1 MGRSLVIVE
10 SPAKAK
16 TINKYLG
23 KDFIVKSSYGH
34 VRDLPTGGDEEDPA
48 DRLTKAREAQ
58 AKAKAAGKKLVK
70 ATPAEKAAK
79 AKTALVRRMGVDPEH
94 GWTAQYEVIPGKEK
108 VVAELQAAAKDA
120 DAIYLASDLD
130 REGESIAWHLR
141 EVIGGDHA
149 RFKRVVFSE
158 ITKKAITA
166 AFEKPGVVNE
176 DRVNAQQA
184 RRFLDR
190 VVGFMASPLLWS
202 KVARGL
208 SAGRVQS
215 VAVRLIVEREHA
227 IRAFVPEEYWD
238 IHADVV
244 SPGVLRVGA
253 SDAKAPTLKPAPF
266 RAKVVRFRGEKF
278 EPKDGATAKTAVAT
292 LEKAAYR
299 VASREDK
306 PARSFPTA
314 PFKTSTLQAAAS
326 TRLGFSVKKTMTLA
340 QRLYEAGF
348 ITYMRTDSVNIS
360 LDALTAVRELINT
373 RYGAE
378 FLPEKPIF
386 YKGKENAQEAH
397 EAIRPTDS
405 AQLATD
411 LEVEDDARRLYDLI
425 WRQFVACQMPPAE
438 FDTTRIT
445 VAAADYELTANGRV
459 LKFEGYQKVQ
469 PPPAKG
475 DDAELPPLTQGLQLD
490 LVRLDPTQHFT
501 KPPPRYSEAA
511 LVKELEEKGIGRPS
525 TYAAIISTIQDRGY
539 VKLENRRFYALKIG
553 DIVTS
558 RLSDAFPNLM
568 DFGFTANLEEDL
580 DEIAEAKEDWK
591 GVLDRFYADFTGK
604 IAQADVSMRG
614 NEPVP
619 TPIACATCG
628 RPMAIRTG
636 RTGVFLGC
644 TGYNLTP
651 KERCTATVNLVPGS
665 EIAITST
672 NDEES
677 SDEEARLLHEQ
688 KRCPICST
696 AMDSYLVDKE
706 RRLHICGNNPD
717 CAGVVVET
725 GSFHMKGYEGP
736 SIPCDKCGKPM
747 QLKLGRFGKYFG
759 CTGYPECVNTRKLL
773 RSGEAAPPKS
783 APIQMPELPCTK
795 GPGHFVLRDGAVGMF
810 LAASTYPKVR
820 ETRNPLVE
828 DLIRHASELDPKYAH
843 LVKAP
848 VADSKGRKAIVRFDR
863 KAKEQYVSSEDAK
876 GEPSGWSARWDG
888 RQWVEKQEK

>member
-23 KDFIVKSSYGH
+23 KDFVVKSSYGH

-48 DRLTKAREAQ
+48 ERLAKANEARK
-58 AKAKAAGKKLVK
+58 AAKAAGKTVAK

-94 GWTAQYEVIPGKEK
+94 GWKAQYEVIPGKEK
-108 VVAELQAAAKDA
+108 VVAELKALAKDA

-130 REGESIAWHLR
+130 REGESISWHLR

-158 ITKKAITA
+158 ITKKAITE
-166 AFEKPGVVNE
+166 AFERPGVVNE

-215 VAVRLIVEREHA
+215 VAVRLIVERERQ
-227 IRAFVPEEYWD
+227 IRAFTPEEYWD
-238 IHADVV
+238 IHADL
-244 SPGVLRVGA
+244 S
-253 SDAKAPTLKPAPF
+253 AKQAF
-266 RAKVVRFRGEKF
+266 RAKVVRFKGEKF
-278 EPKDGATAKTAVAT
+278 EPKDGATAKAATAT
-292 LEKAAYR
+292 LQKATYR

-360 LDALTAVRELINT
+360 ADALTAVRDLIGT
-373 RYGAE
+373 SYGAKY
-378 FLPEKPIF
+378 LLEKPVV
-386 YKGKENAQEAH
+386 YKSKENAQEAH
-397 EAIRPTDS
+397 EAIRPTEV
-405 AQLATD
+405 AQLATQID
-411 LEVEDDARRLYDLI
+411 AEDDARRLYDLI

-445 VAAADYELTANGRV
+445 VAAGEYELTANGRV
-459 LKFEGYQKVQ
+459 LKFDGYQKVQ

-475 DDAELPPLTQGLQLD
+475 DDAELPQLTQGQALELKK
-490 LVRLDPTQHFT
+490 VDPTQHFT

-539 VKLENRRFYALKIG
+539 VKLENRRFYAQKIG

-558 RLSDAFPNLM
+558 RLDDAFPNLM
-568 DFGFTANLEEDL
+568 DYGFTASLEEDL
-580 DEIAEAKEDWK
+580 DEIAEAKENWK
-591 GVLDRFYADFTGK
+591 GVLDRFYKDFTGR
-604 IAQADVSMRG
+604 IAAADTTMRG

-619 TPIACATCG
+619 TPIACTTCG

-644 TGYNLTP
+644 TGYNLPP
-651 KERCTATVNLVPGS
+651 KERCTATVNLVPGNEVVATS
-665 EIAITST
+665 ENEDETS
-672 NDEES
+672 
-677 SDEEARLLHEQ
+677 EAEAKHLHDQ
-688 KRCPICST
+688 RRCPVCST
-696 AMDSYLVDKE
+696 AMDAYLVDKT
-706 RRLHICGNNPD
+706 RKIHICGNNPD
-717 CAGVVVET
+717 CPGVSVEEGAFT
-725 GSFHMKGYEGP
+725 IKGYEGP

-759 CTGYPECVNTRKLL
+759 CTGYPECTNTRKLL

-783 APIQMPELPCTK
+783 APVAMPELPCTK
-795 GPGHFVLRDGAVGMF
+795 GPGHFVLRDGAAGLF

-820 ETRNPLVE
+820 ETRNPLVA
-828 DLIRHASELDPKYAH
+828 DLKRHASELDPKYEF
-843 LVKAP
+843 LVDAP
-848 VADSKGRKAIVRFDR
+848 EFDPKGRQAIVRFDR

-876 GEPSGWSARWDG
+876 GDPTGWTGRFVDG
-888 RQWVEKQEK
+888 KWVEKTEKK